1 MKDDTKAKKQE
12 TVNEDSEI
20 TKDDLID
27 SDDEITYT
35 VEEARKW
42 IEKALRDYYEKHY
55 GEQSSKR

>member
-1 MKDDTKAKKQE
+1 MKDDATAKKQE
-12 TVNEDSEI
+12 TENEDSEI

-35 VEEARKW
+35 VEDARKW
-42 IEKALRDYYEKHY
+42 TEKALRDYYEKHY

>member
-1 MKDDTKAKKQE
+1 MKDDATAKKQKTE
-12 TVNEDSEI
+12 NEDSEI

-35 VEEARKW
+35 VEDARKW
-42 IEKALRDYYEKHY
+42 TEKALRDYYEKHY